1 MRFTVQHPE
10 QNDARGSIIS
20 YRLEVRKSRFVEKS
34 DGRCSSDERAALQR
48 IVPAPAEPLK
58 AKVRVRIGF
67 LGEVCEPNN
76 EHCVEQ
82 LWGM

>member
-1 MRFTVQHPE
+1 MQRPD

-20 YRLEVRKSRFVEKS
+20 HRLEVRKSRFVEKS

-67 LGEVCEPNN
+67 LGDTVCEPNN
-76 EHCVEQ
+76 EHCVDQ